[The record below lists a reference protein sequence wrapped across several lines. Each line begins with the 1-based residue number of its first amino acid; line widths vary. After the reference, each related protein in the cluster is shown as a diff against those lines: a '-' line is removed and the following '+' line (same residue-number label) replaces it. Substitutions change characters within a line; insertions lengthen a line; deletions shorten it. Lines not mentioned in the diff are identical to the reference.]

1 MASFHMIVFVS
12 TCVHKVAASNLISSA
27 SAILYVELCA
37 RWVLTLCLRLNI
49 ISSEES
55 DKLYLINALSYECV
69 CVSNCNYE
77 NNDETQVFA
86 TYSWHYFNFSM
97 NTNQNGRTKL
107 DTTSRN
113 SNVRFIFSF
122 ELANKANQW
131 KIHLAKCKSLTNR
144 IDKYKEVGIFVDWNW
159 KCFRLSVILYGKWWW
174 LPKVISS
181 STQKMSTLRKI
192 DYTFDQF
199 WFQGHMHI
207 YVYTGQSLLFIVVCV
222 FFFLDAFVHLQQMGA
237 LFRLSR
243 FQLTH
248 CSYCYTIVCV
258 EMERR
263 FDVVNLNALIT
274 IRI

>member
-1 MASFHMIVFVS
+1 MNVFVYRIA
-12 TCVHKVAASNLISSA
+12 TTKITMKHKFSPRILGIISIFQWTPTKTGAQNLIQ
-27 SAILYVELCA
+27 LL
-37 RWVLTLCLRLNI
+37 
-49 ISSEES
+49 
-55 DKLYLINALSYECV
+55 
-69 CVSNCNYE
+69 
-77 NNDETQVFA
+77 
-86 TYSWHYFNFSM
+86 
-97 NTNQNGRTKL
+97 
-107 DTTSRN
+107 SRN

-207 YVYTGQSLLFIVVCV
+207 YVYTGQSVLFIVVCV
-222 FFFLDAFVHLQQMGA
+222 FFFFDAFVHLQQMGA